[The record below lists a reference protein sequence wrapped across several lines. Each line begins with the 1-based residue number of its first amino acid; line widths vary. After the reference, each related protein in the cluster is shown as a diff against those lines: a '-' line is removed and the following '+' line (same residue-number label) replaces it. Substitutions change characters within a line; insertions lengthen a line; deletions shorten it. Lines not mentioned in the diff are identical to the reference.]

1 MMKKVFEEMALY
13 NENYMLG
20 AERVFKYK
28 KIKVCKNGLYEE
40 PHSNY
45 KSSDLD
51 HLLYGEF
58 GNESNKYE
66 PIKKII
72 RDDTIQK

>member
-28 KIKVCKNGLYEE
+28 KIK
-40 PHSNY
+40 SW
-45 KSSDLD
+45 
-51 HLLYGEF
+51 
-58 GNESNKYE
+58 
-66 PIKKII
+66 
-72 RDDTIQK
+72 